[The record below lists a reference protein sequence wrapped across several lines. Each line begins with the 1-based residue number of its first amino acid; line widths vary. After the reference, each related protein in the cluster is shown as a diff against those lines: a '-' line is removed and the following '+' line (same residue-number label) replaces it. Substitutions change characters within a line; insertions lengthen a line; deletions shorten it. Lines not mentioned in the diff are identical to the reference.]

1 MPRVSSWRQVRP
13 HLDFDVPPAI
23 VAEAGQANVDAEEQQ
38 LQSKIDRYRV
48 YPSVKVGVTY
58 RF

>member
-1 MPRVSSWRQVRP
+1 M
-13 HLDFDVPPAI
+13 PPAI